1 MSKSRLK
8 ELKKKFFFG
17 GILRNS
23 MFLQGNSNDKSKERT
38 KKDLRKRRFP
48 MGKQVFVEILFVF

>member
-1 MSKSRLK
+1 
-8 ELKKKFFFG
+8 
-17 GILRNS
+17 